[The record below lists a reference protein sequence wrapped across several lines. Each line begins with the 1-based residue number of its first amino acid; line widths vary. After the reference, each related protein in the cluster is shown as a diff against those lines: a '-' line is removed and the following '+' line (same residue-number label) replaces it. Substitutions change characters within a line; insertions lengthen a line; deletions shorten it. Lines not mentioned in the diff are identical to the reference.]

1 MTLAKFADDDAVA
14 VRAFCA
20 HLHFLILQA
29 KSPTP
34 PAAAVAKSPTPPAAA
49 VVALQRRA
57 SAPPALAAAA
67 TTAAASGGGY
77 NRWQ

>member
-1 MTLAKFADDDAVA
+1 VVTLAKFADDDAAA

-20 HLHFLILQA
+20 HLHFLILQ
-29 KSPTP
+29 
-34 PAAAVAKSPTPPAAA
+34 AKSPTPPAAA